1 MDNKKLPQ
9 NKKPKFYCIKCDYST
24 NRTSSWKKHL
34 LTEKHNSNSDNSVD
48 NKKGANQHTCQIC
61 GKSYK
66 FRSGLSKHR
75 KKCKLINVEDI
86 NIQNVFDESFDDSKM
101 ISKNELKSLLLEL
114 RKQSNNI
121 NKKLEKAVSQPKTVY
136 NNVNNNNKM
145 TINVFLNEQC
155 KDAMNLTDFVNK
167 ITVSLQDLNY
177 SKDNGFIDGVT
188 NIFTKQLQDM
198 KPTERPIHCT
208 DSKRLQFYIKDD
220 DKWEK
225 DMDNTKIDSTI
236 TNIKLKQCEKISE
249 WEKLNPTYRED
260 PQLLDEW
267 QNMIAG
273 ITENTSG
280 NVLKEKMALKR
291 RIASYIELKDA
302 MGLT

>member
-1 MDNKKLPQ
+1 MDNKKLPH
-9 NKKPKFYCIKCDYST
+9 KKIPKFHCIKCDYST
-24 NRTSSWKKHL
+24 SRTSSWKKHL
-34 LTEKHNSNSDNSVD
+34 LTEKHNSNLDNSMD
-48 NKKGANQHTCQIC
+48 NKKGANKYMCHVC

-75 KKCKLINVEDI
+75 KKCKAISVEEIKLKEVLNDEIDDI
-86 NIQNVFDESFDDSKM
+86 KLNEGS
-101 ISKNELKSLLLEL
+101 ELKSLLLEL
-114 RKQSNNI
+114 RKHTNNI
-121 NKKLEKAVSQPKTVY
+121 NKKLEEAVKQPQTVY
-136 NNVNNNNKM
+136 NNVNNNNKYS
-145 TINVFLNEQC
+145 INVFLNEQC

-225 DMDNTKIDSTI
+225 DMHNTKIDSTI

-249 WEKLNPTYRED
+249 WEKLNPTYRDD
-260 PQLLDEW
+260 PVLLDVW

-302 MGLT
+302 MGLV

>member
-1 MDNKKLPQ
+1 MDNKKLPE
-9 NKKPKFYCIKCDYST
+9 NRKHKFYCINCDYST
-24 NRTSSWKKHL
+24 SRTSSWKKHL
-34 LTEKHNSNSDNSVD
+34 LTEKHKSNLDNTVD
-48 NKKGANQHTCQIC
+48 NKKGAKQYRCKTC
-61 GKSYK
+61 GRSYK
-66 FRSGLSKHR
+66 FQSGLSKHK
-75 KKCKLINVEDI
+75 KKCKRI
-86 NIQNVFDESFDDSKM
+86 NIEEIKLKDVLNNNIDDIKLNDKSD
-101 ISKNELKSLLLEL
+101 LKSLLLEL
-114 RKQSNNI
+114 KKQSNNI
-121 NKKLEKAVSQPKTVY
+121 NKKLEEAAAQPQTIY
-136 NNVNNNNKM
+136 NNCGNNKM
-145 TINVFLNEQC
+145 TINLFLNEQC

-208 DSKRLQFYIKDD
+208 DSKRLQFYIKDND
-220 DKWEK
+220 QWEK
-225 DMDNTKIDSTI
+225 DMYNEKIDSTI

-249 WEKLNPTYRED
+249 WEKLNPTYRDD
-260 PQLLDEW
+260 PILLDVW

-280 NVLKEKMALKR
+280 NVLKEKLALKR

-302 MGLT
+302 MGLK